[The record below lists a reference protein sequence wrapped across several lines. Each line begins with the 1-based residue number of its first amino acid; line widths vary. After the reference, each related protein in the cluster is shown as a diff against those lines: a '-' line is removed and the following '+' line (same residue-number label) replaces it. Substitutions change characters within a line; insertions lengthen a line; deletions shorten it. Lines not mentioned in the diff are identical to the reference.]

1 MNKSRAEKVGI
12 KKGTF
17 KKSRTEKCSSEKGR
31 TNMSLTEIIR
41 QTDELTFLSFQ
52 IKNIRYSDLS
62 EISDR
67 LYFYI

>member
-17 KKSRTEKCSSEKGR
+17 KKSRTEKCSAEKGR
-31 TNMSLTEIIR
+31 TNMKIIR